1 MKHYKIIIIGAGA
14 AGIGFGA
21 ALKRFEQEDFLII
34 EKGEIGDSFLKWP
47 KTTHFITPS
56 FTSNGFGFPDI
67 NAVVPNTS
75 PAFSFEKEHLSG
87 AEYAHYLALIAKN
100 YQLPIQKNTTVTRI
114 EKNSDTYLIH
124 TSQGEFSCDYLI
136 MATGEFQHPNTR
148 GIEGAELGMHYGQID
163 SFDVQSQDPF
173 IVIGGNESACDAL
186 THLAY
191 MGNEVHLYTDTFGRS
206 ESAPDPSISLS
217 PITKE
222 RLRHVQENPQY
233 HVQITEGKMAKKISK
248 LDDQYQVE
256 FSDGSYAQSKHKPI
270 LATGFLNTCH
280 LIDGIT
286 LFDYQSDG
294 IPTVLKNDESSIQS
308 NCFLIGPSLRQSN
321 TIFCYIYKFRQ
332 RFVPIILDIAARE
345 GWNLDPQEI
354 QFFKENQMCL
364 DNLDCC
370 SVECDC

>member
-1 MKHYKIIIIGAGA
+1 MKHYKIIFIGAGA

-21 ALKRFEQEDFLII
+21 ALKRFELEDFLII

-75 PAFSFEKEHLSG
+75 PAFTFEKEHLSG

-136 MATGEFQHPNTR
+136 MATGEFQHPNTG

-163 SFDVQSQDPF
+163 SFGVQSQDPF

-256 FSDGSYAQSKHKPI
+256 FSDGSRAQSKHQPI
-270 LATGFLNTCH
+270 LATGFLNTSH
-280 LIDGIT
+280 LIDGIA

-294 IPTVLKNDESSIQS
+294 IPTVLNNDESSIQS

-345 GWNLDPQEI
+345 GWDLNPQEI